1 MGPKSGVLL
10 ILLSL
15 LALSQ
20 GAAKGA
26 DEKFRLSAPRCWWGD
41 WAQPPWIPLVGDAD
55 GDGRAD
61 LVAVEPPGGTIS
73 VERTSPLGKWVQDPE
88 PNIRFGNDV
97 VAAAVG
103 PFTGDAA
110 DELLALGRD
119 GSLRLAFGMKR
130 GTRTYTR
137 VERVGEVPAADL
149 PMSVARALS
158 ADINHDG
165 RIDVLV
171 PRGDGRLLVLLNR
184 PGDGGRPR
192 FDRSLA
198 LGAPSDATEID
209 VGTFGAPARSGWYG
223 STQTVDSMP
232 PQSPLPVPAFKSAA
246 PSACSK
252 SAAARIWR
260 WEGSSAAQA
269 TTSSQVANSSPAA
282 IPPRPSRFERSRP
295 PLSGRATP
303 GGAPATSTAMAWMTS
318 SASGRSPRP
327 RAALKSRSNSPRT
340 GARHNKASSTTTWT
354 VCPTPGSRA
363 RSGREG

>member
-15 LALSQ
+15 LAFFQ

-26 DEKFRLSAPRCWWGD
+26 DEKFRLSAPRHWWRD
-41 WAQPPWIPLVGDAD
+41 WAGPPWIPLVGDAD

-61 LVAVEPPGGTIS
+61 LVAVGPGGAIS
-73 VERTSPLGKWVQDPE
+73 VERTSPLGKWVLDPQ
-88 PNIRFGNDV
+88 PNTRFGNDP

-103 PFTGDAA
+103 RFTGDAA
-110 DELLALGRD
+110 DEVLALGRD

-137 VERVGEVPAADL
+137 EERVGEVPAADV
-149 PMSVARALS
+149 PTSVARALT

-171 PRGDGRLLVLLNR
+171 PRGDGRLLVLWNR
-184 PGDGGRPR
+184 KGDGGRLR
-192 FDRSLA
+192 FDGSLA
-198 LGAPSDATEID
+198 LGAPTDAVEID

-232 PQSPLPVPAFKSAA
+232 PRSPLSAPAFKWEALST
-246 PSACSK
+246 CSK
-252 SAAARIWR
+252 SARARIWR

-269 TTSSQVANSSPAA
+269 TTSSPAANSSRAA
-282 IPPRPSRFERSRP
+282 IPPRPSRLKRSRP
-295 PLSGRATP
+295 PPSGRATS
-303 GGAPATSTAMAWMTS
+303 GGA
-318 SASGRSPRP
+318 R
-327 RAALKSRSNSPRT
+327 
-340 GARHNKASSTTTWT
+340 RHRRQRH
-354 VCPTPGSRA
+354 G
-363 RSGREG
+363 